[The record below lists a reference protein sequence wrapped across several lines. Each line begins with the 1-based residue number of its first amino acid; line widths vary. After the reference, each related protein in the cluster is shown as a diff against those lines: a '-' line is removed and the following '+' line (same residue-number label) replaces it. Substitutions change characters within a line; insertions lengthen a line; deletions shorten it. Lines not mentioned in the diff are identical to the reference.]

1 MKVLAIEIVSN
12 DALMV
17 FVEGNKSEFTVTKH
31 GTFLSIPAQSDDI
44 KGIIEFQI
52 NFSMFLQENPVD
64 LVVLCEGGS
73 DSKKKR
79 VRMEFSILSECERK
93 SINYKTYATS
103 ACTKIINSIFKKETD
118 FDFSEVLVNQKLPKS
133 AAKAFAAGWKFISTY
148 GS

>member
-1 MKVLAIEIVSN
+1 MKVLAIEIASN

-17 FVEGNKSEFTVTKH
+17 FIEGNKSEFTITKH
-31 GTFLSIPAQSDDI
+31 GKLLSIPAQSDDI

-52 NFSMFLQENPVD
+52 NFSMFLQENLVD

-93 SINYKTYATS
+93 SVNYKTYATS
-103 ACTKIINSIFKKETD
+103 ACTKIINSLYKKETGY
-118 FDFSEVLVNQKLPKS
+118 DFSEEVTNRKLPKS
-133 AAKAFAAGWKFISTY
+133 MSKAFAAGWKFI
-148 GS
+148 